1 MRGGHTLGSKGVTM
15 KAALQQSGGMRP
27 LGTARVTRI
36 AGPLAAATLLV
47 LATACQSSS
56 SGPSQR
62 SEFGCLAGTVTGAVA
77 GGLVGSAFGGGSG
90 QRAMTGLGVGVGALG
105 GNALTCN

>member
-1 MRGGHTLGSKGVTM
+1 MNAVLHQPGDASLGGK
-15 KAALQQSGGMRP
+15 KRAAR
-27 LGTARVTRI
+27 A
-36 AGPLAAATLLV
+36 AGPLAATMFLV

-77 GGLVGSAFGGGSG
+77 GGLVGSAFGAGGG